1 MATVLYGTRETDL
14 AGAVPD
20 DGDLWIPAADLPAS
34 TGWERKPEGL
44 CTAERCVPVPPG
56 QETAWE
62 HDGRFNLSA
71 FARHLDQ
78 PVAADEAHGI
88 WSFGAEPGALLQPGD
103 PAPDFTLPDLDGK
116 LHALGD
122 YRGRKVLLVTW
133 ASW

>member
-1 MATVLYGTRETDL
+1 MPTVLYGTNETDL
-14 AGAVPD
+14 PGAAAD
-20 DGDLWIPAADLPAS
+20 GGDLWIPAADLPAA

-56 QETAWE
+56 QEAAWE
-62 HDGRFNLSA
+62 LNGSFNLSA

-78 PVAADEAHGI
+78 PVTADEAHGI
-88 WSFGAEPGALLQPGD
+88 WSFGAEPGSVLQPGD

-116 LHALGD
+116 PHSLRD
-122 YRGRKVLLVTW
+122 FRGGKVVLVAW